1 MLRELPKRLKASS
14 VASKM
19 HSVSIRLLREARKDD
34 SALGV
39 TSARLS
45 ALSVLVFGG
54 PATLG
59 RLAATE
65 QVSQPT
71 MTRIAAALVRGGY
84 ARRTVAPNDRRFA
97 YLEATAKG
105 RRLLE
110 DGRRNRE
117 SRLAALLGRCSPEDL
132 ATCDAAATIL
142 ARALREEE

>member
-1 MLRELPKRLKASS
+1 MLRESPRRLKASS
-14 VASKM
+14 VAAKL

-34 SALGV
+34 PRLGV

-59 RLAATE
+59 RLAALE

-84 ARRTVAPNDRRFA
+84 ARRSADPNDRRYA
-97 YLEATAKG
+97 LLEATAKG

-117 SRLAALLGRCSPEDL
+117 SRLAAVLAHLGPDEL
-132 ATCDAAATIL
+132 ATCDAAADVL
-142 ARALREEE
+142 AYALRRDD